1 VKLSVLLPVMPLDV
15 RAAMP
20 FAAMVKHSPGHSL
33 WQGQGLLLDSYQLF
47 TALSAAGVGVP
58 MGSGVALIPLRSPL
72 EAAVQINSVMALS
85 KQPMVAGFG
94 PGAKSFQASVM
105 QRPYSSPL
113 TAMREYL
120 GIVRELLTGQPVNR
134 EGQYFSLQAQL
145 PPLHTNIA
153 ELGLGVLRPRMAA
166 LAGEVADV
174 AITWMCPPSYIST
187 VLQPA
192 LRAAAESAGRPS
204 PRIVSVVPVAREV
217 PGRDHAKLLWDGSQV
232 HLGAPHYQD
241 MLARAGIDV
250 TAGTSSESTDR
261 LLAGEV
267 FLGGSLD
274 RIGEGLQ
281 SYKAAG
287 VDELVLNTT
296 GVASV
301 SADAALEELATIL
314 TEVSPE

>member
-1 VKLSVLLPVMPLDV
+1 MKLSVLLPVMPLDV
-15 RAAMP
+15 RAAVP
-20 FAAMVKHSPGHSL
+20 FAAMVKHSTAHSL

-58 MGSGVALIPLRSPL
+58 MGSGVALIPLRSPM

-85 KQPMVAGFG
+85 KQPIVAGFG
-94 PGAKSFQASVM
+94 PGAKTFQVSVM
-105 QRPYSSPL
+105 GRPYASPL

-120 GIVRELLTGQPVNR
+120 GIVRELLTGDPVSR

-145 PPLHTNIA
+145 PRFHKQTA
-153 ELGLGVLRPRMAA
+153 ELGLGVLRPKMAA

-174 AITWMCPPSYIST
+174 AITWMCPPSYIAT

-192 LRAAAESAGRPS
+192 LQSAAEATGRTP
-204 PRIVSVVPVAREV
+204 PRLISVVPVARDI
-217 PGRDHAKLLWDGSQV
+217 PGREHGKLLWEGSHV

-241 MLARAGIDV
+241 MLAGAGIDV
-250 TAGTSSESTDR
+250 RNGTPETITDH
-261 LLAGEV
+261 LLTGEV

-281 SYKAAG
+281 SYLAAG
-287 VDELVLNTT
+287 VDEVVLNTT
-296 GVASV
+296 GIASV
-301 SADAALEELATIL
+301 SPDAALEELATIL
-314 TEVSPE
+314 TEVTP

>member
-1 VKLSVLLPVMPLDV
+1 MKLSVLLPVMPLDV

-20 FAAMVKHSPGHSL
+20 FAAMVKHSNAHSL

-58 MGSGVALIPLRSPL
+58 MGSGVALIPLRNPL
-72 EAAVQINSVMALS
+72 EAAVQINSLMALS

-94 PGAKSFQASVM
+94 PGAKTFQTSVM
-105 QRPYSSPL
+105 GRPYASPL

-120 GIVRELLTGQPVNR
+120 NIVRELLTGQAVSQ
-134 EGQYFSLQAQL
+134 EGQYFTLQAQL
-145 PPLHTNIA
+145 PPIHTQIA
-153 ELGLGVLRPRMAA
+153 ELGLGVLRPKMAA

-174 AITWMCPPSYIST
+174 AITWMCPPSYIAE
-187 VLQPA
+187 VLRPGLQ
-192 LRAAAESAGRPS
+192 AAAESAGRPA
-204 PRIVSVVPVAREV
+204 PRIVAIVPVARET
-217 PGRDHAKLLWDGSQV
+217 PGRDHKKILWTGSQV

-250 TAGTSSESTDR
+250 RTGSPETSTAQ

-281 SYKAAG
+281 SYRAAG
-287 VDELVLNTT
+287 VDEVVLNTT
-296 GVASV
+296 GIASV
-301 SADAALEELATIL
+301 SADEALEELATVL
-314 TEVSPE
+314 TEVTP